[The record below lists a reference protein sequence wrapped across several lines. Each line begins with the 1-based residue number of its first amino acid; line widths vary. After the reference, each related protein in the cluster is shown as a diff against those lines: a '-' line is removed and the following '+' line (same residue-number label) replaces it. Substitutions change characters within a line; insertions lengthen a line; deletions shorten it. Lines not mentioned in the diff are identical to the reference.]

1 MGRLVVAD
9 AGPLIAFGRVGR
21 LALLQQTLGEVLV
34 PKHVLDECLQ
44 NPALPGAAA
53 IQSALDQGV
62 LLRAAESDPA
72 LPPFPMLDA
81 GESAAI
87 RLALKLSVPVLIDEK
102 AGRKIAENLGL
113 KVIGSLGVLLASKRQ
128 GHLDTIRSALDAFQA
143 NGHHVSAAL
152 VQAALIRAGERF

>member
-9 AGPLIAFGRVGR
+9 AGPLIAFGRIGK
-21 LALLQQTLGEVLV
+21 LGLLQQTFGEILI
-34 PKHVLDECLQ
+34 PKQVVDECLHDK
-44 NPALPGAAA
+44 ALPGAAA

-62 LLRAAESDPA
+62 LLRATESEPV

-113 KVIGSLGVLLASKRQ
+113 KVIGSLGVLLGSKRQ
-128 GHLDTIRSALDAFQA
+128 GHLDTIRPILDAFQA
-143 NGHHVSAAL
+143 NGYHVSAAL
-152 VQAALIRAGERF
+152 VRAALIRAGEGV